1 MTSIDGRAT
10 TAVVTASLGHWTD
23 EWDALVAVAP
33 LPTPF
38 LRSWWLTT
46 VASRPTFVLLREGDV
61 LIGGL
66 ALQQRFRI
74 FGVPVY
80 QFAGS
85 GVLCPD
91 HLDAVAAPGREAEV
105 ARALRAWLTRRGS
118 RVLDLDGLVADSL
131 LATALPGVRVETV
144 DVAPWD
150 LLPATVE
157 EYLAGRSARQRK
169 SLRQVQ
175 RRLALAG
182 VTYRQVR
189 PDDALGVLDAFARLQ
204 REQGGR
210 ERLLAEAPVPLP
222 AFGYL
227 LWQSFVGAGWI
238 ERDRMHGYAE
248 KAMREASEGTSWR
261 DADPAFEVAVH
272 AAVDRAY
279 DDPAVHRLLDELIT
293 EVSPYGWVNS
303 LSQKLLQLCMP
314 GVPDV
319 YQGTELYDYSLVDPD
334 NRRPVDFELR
344 RRLLAELD
352 AADADAGAGP
362 RLDGTEA
369 AKLWVTSRVLRER
382 RAHPERFTGYTPLA
396 VTGPAGQ
403 HAVAFDRGGVVAV
416 ATRLPVGLE
425 RSGGWRDTV
434 LELPPGHHLDRL
446 TGQQYRGEVE
456 LAELLGRYPVALL
469 TIG

>member
-210 ERLLAEAPVPLP
+210 ERLLAELP
-222 AFGYL
+222 RLGPAVIAGMRSGEARIDVMEGPGGIVAVWIYFVFAGAIRAY
-227 LWQSFVGAGWI
+227 QSA
-238 ERDRMHGYAE
+238 RSLA
-248 KAMREASEGTSWR
+248 REAKSAESVLLVNTIGQACVEGCREFDMLRGAEPYKFRFVTRTRSIQR
-261 DADPAFEVAVH
+261 LRAANGLRGNAVLKGLEIATRARR
-272 AAVDRAY
+272 AAGA
-279 DDPAVHRLLDELIT
+279 
-293 EVSPYGWVNS
+293 
-303 LSQKLLQLCMP
+303 
-314 GVPDV
+314 
-319 YQGTELYDYSLVDPD
+319 
-334 NRRPVDFELR
+334 LR
-344 RRLLAELD
+344 RWLAD
-352 AADADAGAGP
+352 RRSDGAAP
-362 RLDGTEA
+362 
-369 AKLWVTSRVLRER
+369 
-382 RAHPERFTGYTPLA
+382 
-396 VTGPAGQ
+396 
-403 HAVAFDRGGVVAV
+403 GGN
-416 ATRLPVGLE
+416 
-425 RSGGWRDTV
+425 
-434 LELPPGHHLDRL
+434 
-446 TGQQYRGEVE
+446 
-456 LAELLGRYPVALL
+456 
-469 TIG
+469 